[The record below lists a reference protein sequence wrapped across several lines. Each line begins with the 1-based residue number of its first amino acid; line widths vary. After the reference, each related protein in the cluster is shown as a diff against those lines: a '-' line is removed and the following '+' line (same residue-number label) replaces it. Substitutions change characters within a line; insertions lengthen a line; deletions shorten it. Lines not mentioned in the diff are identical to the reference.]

1 MFLFSE
7 CSALPFNRNPTDSE
21 NGSIWAHQDGW
32 VKFPSWNYSDS
43 AAIQGF
49 SIDFFK
55 ARHKVNKDV
64 SVSELD
70 LCCRAHLE
78 PLWKPI
84 DLLVNYDDDTDWSA
98 GLLGAPTVCLYLG
111 EARQL
116 REAYWWGCPVQSSPD
131 QRLPKPRGE
140 PGRLKTKQTRQVGGP
155 KMETGLGLPDDR
167 EGKWKNAF
175 GAPKLSTDSLQYLFT
190 FSTTVLHFCIYAI
203 GGFPTAWRCSCNSSF
218 IGLWNTCSR
227 PVPCKKKQKQNGT

>member
-7 CSALPFNRNPTDSE
+7 CSVRPFNRNPTDSE

-55 ARHKVNKDV
+55 ARHKVNKEV

-116 REAYWWGCPVQSSPD
+116 REAYWWGCPVQSSPVLTKD
-131 QRLPKPRGE
+131 FQTSRWAGAAENQADPPGWRSEDGDRTRTPGRPRGE
-140 PGRLKTKQTRQVGGP
+140 VKK
-155 KMETGLGLPDDR
+155 
-167 EGKWKNAF
+167 AF

-227 PVPCKKKQKQNGT
+227 PVPCKKTKQNGT